1 MGFRRTASLVML
13 AFALGMGAMYMYM
26 NQSGGRGTA
35 VSNEEAQSD
44 RENRYL
50 TIINKTGQIINEMRV
65 TVGDGSEIES
75 LKQVMP
81 DEQSYSVK
89 IPDSFREYSTFTVA
103 FLDRYGLLYEKT
115 VDQAAESGRT
125 EVVVTEE
132 DYVEQKGDW
141 KRRVDQW
148 FNGD

>member
-1 MGFRRTASLVML
+1 MGVRRTASAVML
-13 AFALGMGAMYMYM
+13 AFALGMGAMYLYM
-26 NQSGGRGTA
+26 NQPGGRRTA

-44 RENRYL
+44 KENRYL
-50 TIINKTGQIINEMRV
+50 TIVNKTGQIINEMRV

-81 DEQSYSVK
+81 DEKSYSVK
-89 IPDSFREYSTFTVA
+89 IPDSFREYSTFTVT
-103 FLDRYGLLYEKT
+103 FLDRYGMLYEKT
-115 VDQAAESGRT
+115 VDQAAETGRT
-125 EVVVTEE
+125 EVVVTKE